1 MKFFFPHFKSL
12 VQCSIYVPSDCKYD
26 SANAKPV
33 YKEFKKKD
41 ISREENYEGLKKP
54 KFNKSCSEDYILN
67 ELFMKCQDTVAHWHW
82 KLL

>member
-12 VQCSIYVPSDCKYD
+12 VECSIYVPSDCKYD

-41 ISREENYEGLKKP
+41 ITREENYKGLK
-54 KFNKSCSEDYILN
+54 NQNLTN
-67 ELFMKCQDTVAHWHW
+67 VAA
-82 KLL
+82 KTIF